1 MCACYVPYVRQS
13 PVACG
18 WASRPLHARP
28 LQLEQEELPG
38 LAEASRRPLL
48 VQPAETEAPP
58 VYWETHFGLQQRQQR
73 ADAVTVLQD
82 MPGYPPCAPGPR
94 LRFPR
99 LYSDRYH
106 AHVLIAAPAVKCA
119 VSPPHPHARVEPVV
133 WLPSLHYPHWC
144 WP

>member
-18 WASRPLHARP
+18 WASQPLHPRP

-38 LAEASRRPLL
+38 LAGAARVALP
-48 VQPAETEAPP
+48 VQPAEALPI
-58 VYWETHFGLQQRQQR
+58 YWETQFGLQQRQQR
-73 ADAVTVLQD
+73 AAAVTALQD
-82 MPGYPPCAPGPR
+82 MPGYPLCAPGLR

-106 AHVLIAAPAVKCA
+106 AHVPIAAPAVKCA
-119 VSPPHPHARVEPVV
+119 VS
-133 WLPSLHYPHWC
+133 LP
-144 WP
+144 